1 MCVPLPHGPSFSL
14 SPMSSRLR
22 CPLPVLV
29 LVAAVLLALVV
40 PVGVL
45 TALRTEQAAAAPP
58 RETDQSRRRPP
69 RTSPGVVPTGERA
82 ARIALSEVGV
92 PYVWGGESPRGFDC
106 SGLVRY
112 AYLRVGISLPHSSYA
127 LAAVGRPVARSRLAP
142 GDLLL
147 FDGLGHVG
155 LYVGD
160 GRMVHAPQTGESV
173 EVIGL
178 SGRYGSGFVA
188 ARRVAR

>member
-1 MCVPLPHGPSFSL
+1 VLA
-14 SPMSSRLR
+14 
-22 CPLPVLV
+22 VVALV
-29 LVAAVLLALVV
+29 LFALIL
-40 PVGVL
+40 PVGVP
-45 TALRTEQAAAAPP
+45 TTVRTEQAVAAPP
-58 RETDQSRRRPP
+58 RERDESRRRPR
-69 RTSPGVVPTGERA
+69 RTSPGVVPTGVRA

-112 AYLRVGISLPHSSYA
+112 AYLRVGVSLPHSSYA
-127 LAAVGRPVARSRLAP
+127 LAAVGRSVARSRIEP

-155 LYVGD
+155 LYVGN

-178 SGRYGSGFVA
+178 SGRYASSFVA
-188 ARRVAR
+188 ARRVAG